1 MAGPVGVAQIVGESY
16 NSVKQYGFSS
26 IVLTMM
32 NLAMLLS
39 VNLGVLNLL
48 PLPALDGG
56 RLVFLF
62 IEVVRGKPVP
72 ADKEGIV
79 HLIGI
84 ILFFALTVF
93 ILFNDIMRFF
103 R

>member
-1 MAGPVGVAQIVGESY
+1 MVKIVDDTYEEVKPYGVSAV
-16 NSVKQYGFSS
+16 
-26 IVLTMM
+26 VLTM
-32 NLAMLLS
+32 LSLTVLLS
-39 VNLGVLNLL
+39 VNLGVMNLL

-84 ILFFALTVF
+84 VLFFALTVF